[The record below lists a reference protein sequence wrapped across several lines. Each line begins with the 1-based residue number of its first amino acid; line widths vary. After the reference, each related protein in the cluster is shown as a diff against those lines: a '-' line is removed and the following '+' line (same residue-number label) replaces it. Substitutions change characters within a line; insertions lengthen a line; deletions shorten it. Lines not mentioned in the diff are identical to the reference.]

1 MKSTNKVLLGVTGG
15 IAAYKSAELVRL
27 LTKSGREVRVVMTAA
42 AQHFVGTATFQ
53 AVSGHAVTTDAWDT
67 SFPGGMPHIDLA
79 RWADVIVVAPA
90 SADAMAKFAHG
101 LADDVLSTL
110 ALARDVPMI
119 VAPAMNKQM
128 WQHPA
133 TQRNMKT
140 LAADGVAIFG
150 PGAGEQACGEVGD
163 GRMWEPEQIVDALD
177 AWAQPKHL
185 ANKRVLL
192 TAGPTQEAIDP
203 VRVITNLS
211 SGKMGFALARAC
223 ADAGAQVLMVAG
235 PTPLPTP
242 HGVRRIDVKSAADML
257 AAVQSN
263 VDNADIFIGVAAVAD
278 YTPASPA
285 TQKMK
290 KSDAALSIT
299 LAPTVDILATVAAR
313 PHPPFCVGFAA
324 ESENVIG
331 YAEEK
336 RKRKKLALVVA
347 NRAQDALGADDNA
360 VTLIDAAGAH
370 PHASAPKLTVAR
382 GIVEHIA
389 KLLRGGAAA

>member
-1 MKSTNKVLLGVTGG
+1 
-15 IAAYKSAELVRL
+15 
-27 LTKSGREVRVVMTAA
+27 
-42 AQHFVGTATFQ
+42 
-53 AVSGHAVTTDAWDT
+53 
-67 SFPGGMPHIDLA
+67 
-79 RWADVIVVAPA
+79 
-90 SADAMAKFAHG
+90 
-101 LADDVLSTL
+101 
-110 ALARDVPMI
+110 
-119 VAPAMNKQM
+119 
-128 WQHPA
+128 
-133 TQRNMKT
+133 
-140 LAADGVAIFG
+140 
-150 PGAGEQACGEVGD
+150 
-163 GRMWEPEQIVDALD
+163 
-177 AWAQPKHL
+177 
-185 ANKRVLL
+185 
-192 TAGPTQEAIDP
+192 